1 MMHGKNLVNG
11 EWTAKNKTAFKTFN
25 PGMDDANEW
34 IFYEAGTEEIEQ
46 AVSAAVRAFEDY
58 KNFSG
63 QQKAAFL
70 EAIAE
75 ELDALRSQI
84 VHAYCLET
92 GLPEGRANGELG
104 RTINQL
110 LMFANLLKEGSW
122 VEASIDTAQPDR
134 TPAPKPDIRKMLMPI
149 GPIAVFGASN
159 FPLAFSTAGGD
170 TASALAAGC
179 PVIVKSHPLHAGTGE
194 LVATAVKKAM
204 EKAGIPAGVFANLN
218 SKDQSVGEALVKH
231 PGIKAV
237 GFTGS
242 FGGGT
247 ALQRLAQQRPEPI
260 PVFAEMGSVNPVI
273 LLPSALKEK
282 GVFWA
287 EQLAGSINLGAGQ
300 FCTNPGV
307 LLATEGPELEEFCAH
322 LTQAVMQQPAQ
333 CMLHPDIYKRFKQ
346 GYQRLLSK
354 SSVNMAATTG
364 ENETPN
370 YGNLIL
376 ASVQAKDLL
385 NDEELMDEVFGPFS
399 ILVRCADTHEKTQ
412 VVARLKGQLTVSI
425 LGSEEELSQHR
436 DLIDRAR
443 ERTGRLIIN
452 GVPTGVEVC
461 PSMQHGG
468 PYPSTT
474 DSRFTS
480 VGTGA
485 IRRWVRP
492 VAFQNFPQPL
502 LPSEL
507 KDSNPSGIF
516 RMVDGNLTKNPVH
529 DTP

>member
-1 MMHGKNLVNG
+1 MMHGKNLING
-11 EWTAKNKTAFKTFN
+11 QWTAESKTVFKTFN
-25 PGMDDANEW
+25 PGMNSANEW
-34 IFYEAGTEEIEQ
+34 IFYEASPEEIDQ
-46 AVSAAVRAFEDY
+46 AVNAATHAFATY

-63 QQKAAFL
+63 SKKAAFL
-70 EAIAE
+70 EAISE
-75 ELDALRSQI
+75 ELEFLRKEI

-110 LMFANLLKEGSW
+110 LMFATLVKEGSW
-122 VEASIDTAQPDR
+122 VEASIDTAQPER
-134 TPAPKPDIRKMLMPI
+134 TPVPKPDIRKMLLPI
-149 GPIAVFGASN
+149 GPVAVFGASN

-194 LVATAVKKAM
+194 LVATAIKKAM
-204 EKAGIPAGVFANLN
+204 DKLHVPRGVFANLN
-218 SKDQSVGEALVKH
+218 SRDKTVGEHLVGH
-231 PGIKAV
+231 PGIRAV

-242 FGGGT
+242 FAGGT
-247 ALQRLAQQRPEPI
+247 ALAQLAQQRPEPI

-273 LLPSALKEK
+273 LLPSALRENAEY
-282 GVFWA
+282 WA
-287 EQLAGSINLGAGQ
+287 GQLAGSINLGAGQ

-307 LLATEGPELEEFCAH
+307 IIATEGPELDAFCDH
-322 LTQAVMQQPAQ
+322 LSKAAAQQPAQ
-333 CMLHPDIYKRFKQ
+333 CMLHPDIFERFRV

-354 SSVNMAATTG
+354 PTVEMAAGNDTTVTA
-364 ENETPN
+364 NH
-370 YGNLIL
+370 GNLIL

-385 NDEELMDEVFGPFS
+385 ADEELMEEVFGPFS
-399 ILVRCADTHEKTQ
+399 ILVRCADENEKNQ
-412 VVARLKGQLTVSI
+412 VISNMKGQLTISI
-425 LGSEEELSQHR
+425 LGNEKELSEHK
-436 DLIDRAR
+436 DLIDQAR
-443 ERTGRLIIN
+443 ERTGRVIIN

-492 VAFQNFPQPL
+492 VAFQSFPEAL
-502 LPSEL
+502 LPGEIQN
-507 KDSNPSGIF
+507 SNPFGIF
-516 RMVDGNLTKNPVH
+516 RTVNGTITNKSISS
-529 DTP
+529 